1 MADRMDGNLH
11 RVPAGYNDVLV
22 VEDDPMLA
30 LALTEGLEAAGF
42 EVAGPCLGYRQA
54 LVAIAR
60 RAPTRAVIDVD
71 LGSGDLRPGF
81 EGERLLAILDK
92 GGCRCIVYSGRS
104 ELFEPIARAH
114 PDVVFIAKPKP
125 VAEVVA
131 AVAASAS
138 DGSQAA
144 AGASAAPS

>member
-1 MADRMDGNLH
+1 M
-11 RVPAGYNDVLV
+11 PAAPKTGSGDVLV

-30 LALTEGLEAAGF
+30 LALTEALEDAGL

-60 RAPTRAVIDVD
+60 KPPTRAVIDVD

-92 GGCRCIVYSGRS
+92 GGCRCVVYSGRS

-114 PDVVFIAKPKP
+114 PDVVFISKPAS
-125 VAEVVA
+125 VTRVVE
-131 AVAASAS
+131 AVLGEPAS
-138 DGSQAA
+138 DRGPAPGAAEPGQAA
-144 AGASAAPS
+144 PGGG